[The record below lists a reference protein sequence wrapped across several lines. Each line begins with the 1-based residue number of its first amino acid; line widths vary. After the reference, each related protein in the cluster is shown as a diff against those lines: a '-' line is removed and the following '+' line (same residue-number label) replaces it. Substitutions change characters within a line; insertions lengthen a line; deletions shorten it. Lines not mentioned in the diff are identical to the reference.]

1 MNTPYNVYNAKEAA
15 DILKVDYSTVS
26 GWCRRGI
33 INCENVGDGPYKNRY
48 SIEEDEVRYIKN
60 LIQKHG
66 VRKMLLHYN
75 KNWKEDAK
83 AYKPEPV
90 KVQRT
95 FDVYDEEEDED
106 GVAPAYYPP
115 SHKSK
120 KETGFDYSMLN
131 TTDVLQRALPG
142 VTPPEAQLT
151 PAPAEPVNNVISEFD
166 PDEVLDLIIEVRDIK
181 NRLFNIEQEK
191 TKLTDRLAE
200 CKKQI
205 LEAI

>member
-1 MNTPYNVYNAKEAA
+1 MNAPYNVLNAKEAA
-15 DILKVDYSTVS
+15 NVLKVDYTTVS

-48 SIEEDEVRYIKN
+48 AIEEDEVRYIKN
-60 LIQKHG
+60 LIQKYG
-66 VRKMLLHYN
+66 VRKMLLNYN
-75 KNWKEDAK
+75 KNWREDAK

-90 KVQRT
+90 KLQRT
-95 FDVYDEEEDED
+95 FDIYDDEDED
-106 GVAPAYYPP
+106 EATVPIKPE
-115 SHKSK
+115 
-120 KETGFDYSMLN
+120 KETGFDYSAVN
-131 TTDVLQRALPG
+131 TTGVLQRAFPG
-142 VTPPEAQLT
+142 ITPPEAQLIH
-151 PAPAEPVNNVISEFD
+151 APAEPVNNIISEFD

-181 NRLFNIEQEK
+181 SRLFTLEQEK

>member
-1 MNTPYNVYNAKEAA
+1 MNAPYNVLNAKEAA
-15 DILKVDYSTVS
+15 NVLKVDYTTVS

-48 SIEEDEVRYIKN
+48 AIEEDEVRYIKN
-60 LIQKHG
+60 LIQKYG
-66 VRKMLLHYN
+66 VRKMLLNYN
-75 KNWKEDAK
+75 KNWREDAK

-90 KVQRT
+90 KLQRT
-95 FDVYDEEEDED
+95 FDIYDDEDED

-115 SHKSK
+115 SHKPK
-120 KETGFDYSMLN
+120 KETGLDYSAVN
-131 TTDVLQRALPG
+131 TTGVLQRSFPG
-142 VTPPEAQLT
+142 ITPPEAQLI
-151 PAPAEPVNNVISEFD
+151 PAPAEPTNNVISEFD

-181 NRLFNIEQEK
+181 NRLSAIEQEK